1 MAQTAQI
8 NIKVDS
14 SQGQQSVDGLNT
26 SIKTTE
32 QSTGTL
38 KAQLKALTLELQG
51 LEPGSARFTELT
63 LKAGQL
69 KDKISDTNAVINAT
83 ATSAVGNLG
92 AGLTSVA
99 KIGVNAFQGLAGA
112 QAVFGSKSEAL
123 TETMVK
129 LQGLMAMSSAIA
141 SLGDLG
147 DDITKLKTN
156 FMAFGKSAIAA
167 LQGVKGAVAGTGIGL
182 LVIAVGLLVAY
193 WDDIKSAMSGISK
206 EQEEL
211 NKKAEVNLT
220 LQQKKFK
227 ELKGQDNTL
236 RLQGLTE
243 KEILQKKVL
252 QGKANIGALEVS
264 IKTAKITLKSQI
276 ETEQRNKDIL
286 KGFIMLSMAP
296 LLVITKAIDWISE
309 GLALLGITSG
319 ALNLTDSITDTL
331 ASFVFDPEAVKTD
344 GLKMIEEQ
352 ESTLKDLKNEVDG
365 YQLAINKIEAD
376 AIAARKNLAKG
387 ETDNKQ
393 KTADEQQ
400 KLAEENLRKLKDS
413 ELALMEEGRAK
424 ELEANRVSFER
435 QIEDLKKGK
444 KKLSE
449 TELKII
455 DNLNAEKL
463 QQDKEI
469 NAKFDKQA
477 DEELKKKQDKEK
489 QDIEDAKKLREEAF
503 QDEKKVRDLKISQME
518 SGEAKEK
525 AIRKAAYTER
535 LHDLEKLLE
544 EEKISIKDYQDIVIL
559 EEKIFN
565 ADIEKITADAAAKR
579 LEEQNKKYA
588 ELANNISL
596 YGDAVLNLAN
606 SLNDLFEQVGKNR
619 LEKINEAAELE
630 NIALKSQLENRL
642 ISQAE
647 YDAIQQQNQLKLEEE
662 TKNIQ
667 RRAFNREKGINIATA
682 IQAGALAVLQALGS
696 AAPPINF
703 VLAGMAGVASAAQ
716 ISVIAKQQ
724 FKAARGGIVPGNG
737 MPGDIDSVSSMLA
750 PGEAVINARSTSM
763 FPQALDM
770 INRAGGGQSLLPQ
783 LGSGTSNG
791 QGVVFG
797 DNKSQNQTI
806 RAYVVES
813 EITSSQ
819 KRINRI
825 QNSVEF

>member
-14 SQGQQSVDGLNT
+14 SQGQQSVDGLNS

-51 LEPGSARFTELT
+51 LEPGSERFTELT

-69 KDKISDTNAVINAT
+69 KDTISDTNSVINAT

-123 TETMVK
+123 QETMVK

-141 SLGDLG
+141 SLGELG

-156 FMAFGKSAIAA
+156 FMAFGKSAVAA

-193 WDDIKSAMSGISK
+193 WDDIKAAMSGISV
-206 EQEEL
+206 EQENL
-211 NKKAEVNLT
+211 NKQAAANLS
-220 LQQKKFK
+220 LQEKKFK
-227 ELKGQDNTL
+227 ELKGQDNIL

-243 KEILQKKVL
+243 KEILQKKIIA
-252 QGKANIGALEVS
+252 GKENMTALKIS
-264 IKTAKITLKSQI
+264 IKNAKITLQSQI

-331 ASFVFDPEAVKTD
+331 ASFVFDPNAVKTE
-344 GLKMIEEQ
+344 GLKVIEEQ
-352 ESTLKDLKNEVDG
+352 EQTLKALDNEVAG

-376 AIAARKNLAKG
+376 AIAERKNLAKG
-387 ETDNKQ
+387 ETENKQ
-393 KTADEQQ
+393 KTAEAQQ
-400 KLAEENLRKLKDS
+400 KIAEENLRKLKDS

-435 QIEDLKKGK
+435 QIEDLKKNK
-444 KKLSE
+444 KTLSDV
-449 TELKII
+449 ELKII
-455 DNLNAEKL
+455 DNLNAEKI
-463 QQDKEI
+463 QKDKEI
-469 NAKFDKQA
+469 NATFDKQA

-489 QDIEDAKKLREEAF
+489 QDIEDAKKLREEVF

-525 AIRKAAYTER
+525 AIRQAAYTER
-535 LHDLEKLLE
+535 LHDLDKLLE
-544 EEKISIKDYQDIVIL
+544 EEKISREDYQSIVLL

-565 ADIEKITADAAAKR
+565 ADMAKIEEDAAAKR
-579 LEEQNKKYA
+579 LEEQNKKYE
-588 ELANNISL
+588 ELAKNITL

-606 SLNDLFEQVGKNR
+606 SLNALFEEVGKKR
-619 LEKINEAAELE
+619 LEKINEAAEVESLS
-630 NIALKSQLENRL
+630 LKSQLENRI

-647 YDAIQQQNQLKLEEE
+647 FDAITQQNQQKLEEE
-662 TKNIQ
+662 TKKIQ
-667 RRAFNREKGINIATA
+667 RKAFNREKGINIASG
-682 IQAGALAVLQALGS
+682 IQAGALAVLQALAS
-696 AAPPINF
+696 SPPPANF
-703 VLAGMAGVASAAQ
+703 ILAGIAGVASAAQ
-716 ISVIAKQQ
+716 IGVIASQQ

-797 DNKSQNQTI
+797 DNNNQNQTI

-825 QNSVEF
+825 ENSVQF

>member
-14 SQGQQSVDGLNT
+14 SQGQQSVDGLNS

-51 LEPGSARFTELT
+51 LEPGSERFTELT

-69 KDKISDTNAVINAT
+69 KDTISDTNSVINAT

-123 TETMVK
+123 QETMVK

-141 SLGDLG
+141 SLGELG

-156 FMAFGKSAIAA
+156 FMAFGKSAVAA

-193 WDDIKSAMSGISK
+193 WDDIKAAMSGISV
-206 EQEEL
+206 EQENL
-211 NKKAEVNLT
+211 NKQAAANLS
-220 LQQKKFK
+220 LQEKKFK
-227 ELKGQDNTL
+227 ELKGQDNIL

-243 KEILQKKVL
+243 KEILQKKIIA
-252 QGKANIGALEVS
+252 GKENMTALKIS
-264 IKTAKITLKSQI
+264 IKNAKITLQSQI

-331 ASFVFDPEAVKTD
+331 ASFVFDPNAVKTE
-344 GLKMIEEQ
+344 GLKVIEEQ
-352 ESTLKDLKNEVDG
+352 EQTLKALDNEVAG

-376 AIAARKNLAKG
+376 AIAERKNLAKG
-387 ETDNKQ
+387 ETENKQ
-393 KTADEQQ
+393 KTAEAQQ

-435 QIEDLKKGK
+435 QIEDLKKNK
-444 KKLSE
+444 KTLSDV
-449 TELKII
+449 ELKII
-455 DNLNAEKL
+455 DNLNAEKI
-463 QQDKEI
+463 QKDKEI
-469 NAKFDKQA
+469 NATFDKQA

-489 QDIEDAKKLREEAF
+489 QDIEDAKKLREEVF

-525 AIRKAAYTER
+525 AIRQAAYTER
-535 LHDLEKLLE
+535 LHDLDKLLE
-544 EEKISIKDYQDIVIL
+544 EEKISREDYQSIVLL

-565 ADIEKITADAAAKR
+565 ADMAKIEEDAAAKR
-579 LEEQNKKYA
+579 LEEQNKKYE
-588 ELANNISL
+588 ELAKNITL

-606 SLNDLFEQVGKNR
+606 SLNALFEEVGKKR
-619 LEKINEAAELE
+619 LEKINEAAEVESLS
-630 NIALKSQLENRL
+630 LKSQLENRI

-647 YDAIQQQNQLKLEEE
+647 FDAITQQNQQKLEEE
-662 TKNIQ
+662 TKKIQ
-667 RRAFNREKGINIATA
+667 RKAFNREKGINIASG
-682 IQAGALAVLQALGS
+682 IQAGALAVLQALAS
-696 AAPPINF
+696 SPPPANF
-703 VLAGMAGVASAAQ
+703 ILAGMAGVASAAQ
-716 ISVIAKQQ
+716 IAIVSKQQ

-797 DNKSQNQTI
+797 DNNNQNQTI

-825 QNSVEF
+825 ENSVQF